1 MFLFKESDVPLF
13 SIAAAWQNWCHKVIA
28 RDSKQLCYH
37 NRLFFPPS
45 FLNNGSSRW
54 HVAETESIT
63 ISRVP
68 RRPSKFLCEE
78 FVGGIW
84 IVKAR
89 EHLLPAQS
97 HYH

>member
-1 MFLFKESDVPLF
+1 M
-13 SIAAAWQNWCHKVIA
+13 
-28 RDSKQLCYH
+28 
-37 NRLFFPPS
+37 
-45 FLNNGSSRW
+45 
-54 HVAETESIT
+54 AETGSIT

-68 RRPSKFLCEE
+68 RRSLKFLWEE

>member
-1 MFLFKESDVPLF
+1 MQYGKTGAIKSLLETANNF
-13 SIAAAWQNWCHKVIA
+13 VIIIGF
-28 RDSKQLCYH
+28 
-37 NRLFFPPS
+37 FFPPL
-45 FLNNGSSRW
+45 LNNSSGRW
-54 HVAETESIT
+54 HVAGTGSIT

-68 RRPSKFLCEE
+68 RRPLKFLWEE

-97 HYH
+97 HYHCHN